1 MKNQREIIIA
11 PIMTEKSTINR
22 ESVLPDPKRKKYS
35 VPEEKQKNRYYFRV
49 SLNANKVEIRKA
61 IEKIFDVKIDAVNTI
76 VQKGKVKRVRG
87 FAGKRPDWKK
97 AIITL
102 KPGQSIPEFD
112 II

>member
-1 MKNQREIIIA
+1 MRNHREIIIA
-11 PIMTEKSTINR
+11 PIMTEKSTVNR
-22 ESVLPDPKRKKYS
+22 EAVLPDPKRKKYD
-35 VPEEKQKNRYYFRV
+35 VPEDKQKNRYFFRV

-76 VQKGKVKRVRG
+76 RQRGKVKRIRG

-97 AIITL
+97 AIVTL